1 MDLLLIPAILALLL
15 MAYLIYR
22 GYAARARG
30 QRTPDQEN

>member
-15 MAYLIYR
+15 TAYLIYR

-30 QRTPDQEN
+30 RKTPDQDI